1 MSDNPKNLPSAA
13 DIIELIERESWYC
26 NSHGDHVR
34 RPAIANLLTK
44 VKGLEP
50 AAPSPEE
57 VKTHQESVTDNALIE
72 FAEQEQF
79 LLFCDRDEFV
89 DIARSVLQRFGKSP
103 APDVSEVEKAR
114 RTADYW
120 KAEHL
125 AGNERIK
132 QLEKELEDIEEW
144 TKSWATTDHPVHVT
158 ARAAL
163 SAYKESD
170 K

>member
-1 MSDNPKNLPSAA
+1 MKRL
-13 DIIELIERESWYC
+13 
-26 NSHGDHVR
+26 
-34 RPAIANLLTK
+34 K
-44 VKGLEP
+44 P

-103 APDVSEVEKAR
+103 SPDVSGLVEA
-114 RTADYW
+114 
-120 KAEHL
+120 
-125 AGNERIK
+125 
-132 QLEKELEDIEEW
+132 LEKCLDFIEDENPFGNCASE
-144 TKSWATTDHPVHVT
+144 K